1 MLAFLL
7 SLVNPLG
14 KIAENI
20 AVAKTKALDAKTEK
34 ARIEADVVV
43 NQLEAHQAVLIAE
56 QGARVTRWIRPM
68 FALPFIIYNFKIIVW
83 DKVMGLGSTDGLS
96 PELIQLQ
103 MIIFGAYFLTR
114 PFEKRR

>member
-1 MLAFLL
+1 
-7 SLVNPLG
+7 
-14 KIAENI
+14 
-20 AVAKTKALDAKTEK
+20 
-34 ARIEADVVV
+34 
-43 NQLEAHQAVLIAE
+43 
-56 QGARVTRWIRPM
+56 M
-68 FALPFIIYNFKIIVW
+68 FALPFVIYNFKIIVW